1 MGMVARACSAPC
13 PAYGVPC
20 EACRGFVDLPNVPAL
35 VKVLAERAGFSQK
48 RAAEKALM
56 FTAID
61 LEATS

>member
-1 MGMVARACSAPC
+1 V
-13 PAYGVPC
+13 
-20 EACRGFVDLPNVPAL
+20 L
-35 VKVLAERAGFSQK
+35 VHRAGFSQK